1 MNKRLKELISETGI
15 PDTDLKISA
24 DNITR
29 RVTASIT
36 AALSERKRYIRRKIF
51 KASLIAA
58 CAAVVCT
65 AAAFAA
71 SPVGR
76 EAIGNIISYFQNDR
90 VNQITDTEELAKYSA
105 QIGESVTKDGITLTL
120 DNAAADDNYLHVFY
134 TLKSDEPFYDGSEP
148 IGHNAYA
155 KAYEKMW
162 VEVRINGQHDVSAA
176 GNHSSTQGYFAD
188 RYTFKT
194 VCKYNI
200 SASELPDTIKVEV
213 FADKHDSENPI
224 DLTELQNRGL
234 TDEEKSRIW
243 YVSADID
250 RKAAK
255 EATVTAQTN
264 INIPDT
270 DASIEKIV
278 LSPFGSQLVTTGSGN
293 IAEKVALFDEN
304 GVSLDILDTDVTGEE
319 NSYEFLKAD
328 TNTKEIKIVP
338 ILSADAETGEISHK
352 IGDYPIRYELPD
364 GLDSIVVTDVRTD
377 GGVVSIDYY
386 KDGFVPCGI
395 KFGLRDE
402 NNCNV
407 APDGITPMPD
417 HGDRVH
423 YDTNSYTARLIFGG
437 YDETGY
443 YIVPDENVSD
453 EVIKQTINSLTVT
466 YPKDVKLDYDNA
478 QIVKLH

>member
-1 MNKRLKELISETGI
+1 MNKRLNELISETGI
-15 PDTDLKISA
+15 PDADLKISA
-24 DNITR
+24 DDITR

-36 AALSERKRYIRRKIF
+36 AAPSERKRYMRHKIL

-58 CAAVVCT
+58 CAAVICT

-71 SPVGR
+71 SPAGR
-76 EAIGNIISYFQNDR
+76 EAIGNIISYFQNDK
-90 VNQITDTEELAKYSA
+90 VNEITDTEELAKYSA

-120 DNAAADDNYLHVFY
+120 DNAAVDDNYLHVFC
-134 TLKSDEPFYDGSEP
+134 TLTSDEPFYEGSEP

-162 VEVRINGQHDVSAA
+162 VEVRINGQHDVSVA

-194 VCKYNI
+194 VYKYNI

-213 FADKHDSENPI
+213 LADKHDSENPI
-224 DLTELQNRGL
+224 NLTELQNRAL

-255 EATVTAQTN
+255 EATVIAKTN

-278 LSPFGSQLVTTGSGN
+278 LSPFGNQLVTTGGGN

-304 GVSLDILDTDVTGEE
+304 GVSLDILDTDVIGEE

-328 TNTKEIKIVP
+328 TNTVEIKIVP
-338 ILSADAETGEISHK
+338 ILSDDAGTGEISHK

-364 GLDSIVVTDVRTD
+364 GLGSIVVTGVRAD

-386 KDGFVPCGI
+386 KDGFVPCGT

-402 NNCNV
+402 NNSDV
-407 APDGITPMPD
+407 ALEGITPMPD
-417 HGDRVH
+417 HIDRVH
-423 YDTNSYTARLIFGG
+423 YDTKSYTARLIFGG

-443 YIVPDENVSD
+443 YIVPDESVSD
-453 EVIKQTINSLTVT
+453 EAIKEAISSLTVT
-466 YPKDVKLDYDNA
+466 YPKGVKLDYDNA